1 MELNK
6 VFYDNMNAI
15 RNRYDNQET
24 FLDVSDALT
33 EYALNNDGN
42 SQMLYPDNQMAM
54 AWADNFKEQVINI
67 TYYLIGFSDGKFIS
81 CLLRYLNDTNSVYIY
96 EPDIS
101 SFINVLNTYNLTE
114 CLSDKR
120 MAICVEGINGDGF
133 FDVIV
138 STVTYDNCRLLM
150 AGVLPGYEKYTKE
163 YEDMCKMIHS

>member
-54 AWADNFKEQVINI
+54 AWADNFKEQVINR
-67 TYYLIGFSDGKFIS
+67 TYYLIGFSDGKFIT
-81 CLLRYLNDTNSVYIY
+81 CLLRNLNDTNSVYIY
-96 EPDIS
+96 MSLI
-101 SFINVLNTYNLTE
+101 YH
-114 CLSDKR
+114 
-120 MAICVEGINGDGF
+120 
-133 FDVIV
+133 
-138 STVTYDNCRLLM
+138 
-150 AGVLPGYEKYTKE
+150 
-163 YEDMCKMIHS
+163 HS

>member
-67 TYYLIGFSDGKFIS
+67 
-81 CLLRYLNDTNSVYIY
+81 
-96 EPDIS
+96 
-101 SFINVLNTYNLTE
+101 
-114 CLSDKR
+114 LSYR
-120 MAICVEGINGDGF
+120 F
-133 FDVIV
+133 FRWKVH
-138 STVTYDNCRLLM
+138 YM
-150 AGVLPGYEKYTKE
+150 PA
-163 YEDMCKMIHS
+163 